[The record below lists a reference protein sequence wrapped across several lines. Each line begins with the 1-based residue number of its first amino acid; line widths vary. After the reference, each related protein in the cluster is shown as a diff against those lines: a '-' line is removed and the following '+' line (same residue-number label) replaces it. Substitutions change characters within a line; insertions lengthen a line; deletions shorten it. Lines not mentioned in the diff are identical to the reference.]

1 MQTKKNKIKLKIIKK
16 IEKVRSK
23 NNTNWMDILRLAF
36 KYAPSEAKKLVK
48 KINKDDKKISNLLKK
63 LGN

>member
-1 MQTKKNKIKLKIIKK
+1 MQNKIKLNIIGK

-36 KYAPSEAKKLVK
+36 KYAPLEAKKLVK